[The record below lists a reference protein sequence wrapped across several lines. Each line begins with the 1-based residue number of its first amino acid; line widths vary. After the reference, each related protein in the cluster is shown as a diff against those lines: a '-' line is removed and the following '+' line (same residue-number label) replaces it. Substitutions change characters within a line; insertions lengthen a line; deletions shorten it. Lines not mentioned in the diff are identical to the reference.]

1 MDHNKMWHE
10 EMSDEEFEKVM
21 DFLYWMYKDDIPPY
35 YVSSHTLNHVKK
47 IDWDKALTEL
57 PRPTV

>member
-21 DFLYWMYKDDIPPY
+21 DFLYWMYKDDIPPH
-35 YVSSHTLNHVKK
+35 YVSSHTLNRVKK

-57 PRPTV
+57 PRSNI